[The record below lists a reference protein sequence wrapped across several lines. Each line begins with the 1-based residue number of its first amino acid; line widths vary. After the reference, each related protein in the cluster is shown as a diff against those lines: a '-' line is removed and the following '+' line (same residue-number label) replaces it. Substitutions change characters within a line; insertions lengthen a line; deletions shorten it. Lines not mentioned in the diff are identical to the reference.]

1 MIIESSYGLLIS
13 NKGFAFQECAIFNG
27 EIMQGLVIQDDM
39 QEILYGYQ
47 LSYIDNRL
55 GIVGARALAEGKAT
69 SV

>member
-1 MIIESSYGLLIS
+1 
-13 NKGFAFQECAIFNG
+13 
-27 EIMQGLVIQDDM
+27 MQGLVIQDDM
-39 QEILYGYQ
+39 QEVLYGYQ